1 MKVIARNVAAVL
13 LLVICCASPP
23 VLPMACWKQM
33 GPAAGREGVTGG
45 WQRGGGQGGRSKG
58 KFNYTCYASP
68 KTKATIQFHL
78 QTAGHRRDGAAQ
90 WVNVNADLGAGG
102 VR

>member
-33 GPAAGREGVTGG
+33 GPAAGREGATGG
-45 WQRGGGQGGRSKG
+45 
-58 KFNYTCYASP
+58 
-68 KTKATIQFHL
+68 
-78 QTAGHRRDGAAQ
+78 
-90 WVNVNADLGAGG
+90 GAGFKEKE
-102 VR
+102 RERFF